1 MALVSGILKW
11 ALLAGGYLALTGSP
25 ATPEYVAAA
34 LVSAT
39 ALSISWL
46 IRAKGSHRLSMRA
59 PWPAIAGRM
68 LRALLRDSAL
78 MGAALARALLRG
90 HTGRLVCEP
99 EAVDRYPGETRGA
112 RRAVAILQ
120 ESIAPNTFVVDADG
134 AQLRIH
140 HLA

>member
-1 MALVSGILKW
+1 MALVSDILKW

-39 ALSISWL
+39 ALVISRL
-46 IRAKGSHRLSMRA
+46 IRAKGAHRVSLRA

-68 LRALLRDSAL
+68 LYSLLRDSVL
-78 MGAALARALLRG
+78 VGAALARSLHHG

-99 EAVDRYPGETRGA
+99 DAVDRYPGETRGA
-112 RRAVAILQ
+112 RCAVAILQ
-120 ESIAPNTFVVDADG
+120 ESVAPNTFVVEADG
-134 AQLRIH
+134 ARLRIH

>member
-1 MALVSGILKW
+1 MALVWDFLKW
-11 ALLAGGYLALTGSP
+11 AVFAGGYLALTGSP
-25 ATPEYVAAA
+25 EIPEYIAAA

-39 ALSISWL
+39 ALSLTWL
-46 IRAKGSHRLSMRA
+46 IRAKGAHRVSMRA

-68 LRALLRDSAL
+68 LYALLRDTAIV
-78 MGAALARALLRG
+78 GAALTRCLFRG
-90 HTGRLVCEP
+90 HAGRLVCEAD
-99 EAVDRYPGETRGA
+99 AVERLPGETRGA

-140 HLA
+140 RLA